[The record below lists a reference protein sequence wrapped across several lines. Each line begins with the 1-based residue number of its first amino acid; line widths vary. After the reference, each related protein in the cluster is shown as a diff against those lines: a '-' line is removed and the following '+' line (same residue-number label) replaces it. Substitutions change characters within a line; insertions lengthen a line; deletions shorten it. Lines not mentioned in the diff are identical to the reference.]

1 MTEEKIKYVNHI
13 PFPTDD
19 DEYDIMKYSTSFY
32 EDDDEL
38 GTIIYLES
46 ATKYKVKICFKSF
59 HYTFFASDESTMLY
73 RYSEIEISAK
83 KEGIDLLGEKGF
95 IVESENSDLLGKL
108 SDGSQN
114 LYSHLN
120 LKLHHFIIYT
130 KENIIEIV
138 SDGPPEISIG
148 EIEEWENGSVVKLSK
163 D

>member
-1 MTEEKIKYVNHI
+1 
-13 PFPTDD
+13 
-19 DEYDIMKYSTSFY
+19 
-32 EDDDEL
+32 
-38 GTIIYLES
+38 
-46 ATKYKVKICFKSF
+46 
-59 HYTFFASDESTMLY
+59 MLY
-73 RYSEIEISAK
+73 RYSKIEISAE

-95 IVESENSDLLGKL
+95 IVESENSRLLGQL

-114 LYSHLN
+114 LYNHLN
-120 LKLHHFIIYT
+120 LNLHHFIIYT